1 MNKGDVC
8 VQEFVRIA
16 DFLLKS
22 GKVTIQRGYIP
33 VSYTHLRIKS
43 DTSSD
48 EGQSIYE
55 GCFANIPEELLDR
68 KVIECGQIL
77 ASTNPEREG
86 CYSLII

>member
-1 MNKGDVC
+1 MR
-8 VQEFVRIA
+8 ETIA
-16 DFLLKS
+16 DWKKDWIDANGLTNELEVIIKDS
-22 GKVTIQRGYIP
+22 
-33 VSYTHLRIKS
+33 HRIKS

-55 GCFANIPEELLDR
+55 GCFANIPEELL
-68 KVIECGQIL
+68 ECGQIL

>member
-1 MNKGDVC
+1 MR
-8 VQEFVRIA
+8 ETIA
-16 DFLLKS
+16 DWKKDWIDANGLTNELEVIIKDS
-22 GKVTIQRGYIP
+22 
-33 VSYTHLRIKS
+33 HRIKS

-48 EGQSIYE
+48 EGQTIYE